1 MRSNLILL
9 YLALLF
15 PVLMP
20 ITVYGSTGWGNAPV
34 EGKYYFLARQGDTQK
49 VLTPRNFRYTNN
61 SVLIFMPNNPQV
73 GLSAWKFVGV
83 KGKSDTYQLLNEEYG
98 MGIDLSM
105 NNDAD
110 KGWADVVLWNADI
123 NNPNQQLTFVPS
135 HTKGAFKIKGTSK
148 GGSVFYVASRDTI
161 RIGGSPETTF
171 ERVASASLATDFIL
185 KEVTDKEMKQA
196 ASESVSRNDWENQ
209 NVIGRNKE
217 AGHATYIPY
226 ANVEEMRGDKAY
238 YDTPW
243 LQPKSSSYLSLN
255 GVWRLKWKEQKD
267 ITLYGQDE
275 FWGNE
280 VSTADWDTISVP
292 SCLEMKGYGVPLYIN
307 VDYPFEDAP
316 PYINMRNVR
325 GVQLMNSIG
334 AYRREFTVP
343 ANWQGKRIFLHF
355 DGIYSAAYVYINGQK
370 VGYTQGANDDAEFD
384 VTRFV
389 RAGSNNISVQVIRW
403 TDGSYLEDQ
412 DMWRMSGIYRDVYLF
427 ATPKTY
433 IADHYITADVTPAK
447 GSTTVGDVNVKVVVT
462 VCNRDKGK
470 TTKHLR
476 AALLDP
482 QGRLDSEATAVV
494 PFNKGDSVK
503 QVTLFFATIR
513 GLRLWSADIPTLYTF
528 EFTQSD
534 DRKVIEE
541 AFSTKYGFRK
551 IDLSKGYLEVNG
563 RRTYLKGVNTQDTD
577 PITGRSIR
585 VETMLKDITMMKQA
599 NINCVRT
606 SHYPRQAKMMAM
618 FDHYGLFIMDEADME
633 SHKNWG
639 DGASITRS
647 PKWTKAIVDREERMV
662 LRDRNHPSVVIWS
675 IGNESGFG
683 LNIKEAYKAIKAL
696 DDRYVHYQGSSAAGT
711 AEGTDIMSS
720 MYRWSD
726 EVARMCKDNQFH
738 QPYFMCEYAH
748 AMGNSVG
755 NLREYWQGIIGSRYG
770 IGGTIWDWVDQGI
783 YDPVALKTGELTMNG
798 FRKYVTGY
806 DFPGPHQGNF
816 VNNGILNC
824 DRAWSAELDEVKRI
838 YQWIDCDYQAKDGKV
853 RLTNNYLADDLSDK
867 HLVYQLLVDGKPTEQ
882 GRVETITCKPGAS
895 VVLSVP
901 VDVSKFS
908 GSDVHLNISVLT
920 KQATEWCNADYPVAT
935 WQFTVAEK
943 TTQPT
948 VPATKDKLKL
958 TENKQNGSRTYTTAH
973 GSVTF
978 DGNGNITEWL
988 YNGQRLLDGSLQPS
1002 NYRWIEND
1010 APYGNDPAYDTG
1022 NGMTKQTAVF
1032 AKIDKKTQTAKVE
1045 VSYTGKFYDA
1055 TLTYT
1060 VYANGTI
1067 DLATAYKVNDGAARR
1082 VGLELQL
1089 PLRLTQAKYFAR
1101 GPRSSYVDR
1110 EDGEYFGIY
1119 ESDVNG
1125 MFEEFARPQSG
1136 GNRRS
1141 MKFLTLTDGLGHG
1154 LHMETIFGNVDF
1166 SLSPWDD
1173 ATLHAAKH
1181 NWELPASKHTV
1192 CHLDAVQKG
1201 LGNGSCGAGVLD
1213 KYLIHKDDKHAQI
1226 IRFSPF

>member
-73 GLSAWKFVGV
+73 GLSVWKFVGV
-83 KGKSDTYQLLNEEYG
+83 KGKPDTYQLLNEENG

-135 HTKGAFKIKGTSK
+135 HTKGAYKIKGTSK
-148 GGSVFYVASRDTI
+148 GGTVFYVASRDTI

-171 ERVASASLATDFIL
+171 ERVASASLATDFVL
-185 KEVTDKEMKQA
+185 KEVTNKEMKQA

-243 LQPKSSSYLSLN
+243 LQPKSSRYLSLN
-255 GVWRLKWKEQKD
+255 GIWRLKWKEQKD

-316 PYINMRNVR
+316 PYINMRKVR

-412 DMWRMSGIYRDVYLF
+412 DMWRMSGIHRDVYLY

-433 IADHYITADVTPAK
+433 IADHYITSDVTPVK
-447 GSTTVGDVNVKVVVT
+447 GSTTVGDANVKVVVT

-551 IDLSKGYLEVNG
+551 VDLSRGYLEVNG

-577 PITGRSIR
+577 PVHGRTFP
-585 VETMLKDITMMKQA
+585 VATMLKDITMMKQA

-647 PKWTKAIVDREERMV
+647 PKWTRAIVDREERMV
-662 LRDRNHPSVVIWS
+662 LRDRNHPSVVCWS

-696 DDRYVHYQGSSAAGT
+696 DSRYVHYEGSSAAGT
-711 AEGTDIMSS
+711 KEGTDIMSS

-726 EVARMCKDNQFH
+726 EVAKRCRDNQFH

-783 YDPVALKTGELTMNG
+783 YDPAALKTGELTMNG
-798 FRKYVTGY
+798 FGKYVTGY

-816 VNNGILNC
+816 VNNGIINC
-824 DRAWSAELDEVKRI
+824 DRSWSAELDEVKRI
-838 YQWIDCDYQAKDGKV
+838 YQWVDCDYDAAG
-853 RLTNNYLADDLSDK
+853 RTLTLHNNYLSDDLSGK
-867 HLVYQLLVDGKPTEQ
+867 LLVCQLLVDGLPAAG
-882 GRVETITCKPGAS
+882 GRVETITCEPGAS
-895 VVLSVP
+895 LELPLP
-901 VDVSKFS
+901 VDAGQYAGKDVLLNVS
-908 GSDVHLNISVLT
+908 VVT
-920 KQATEWCNADYPVAT
+920 RQATEWCGEAWPVAT
-935 WQFTVAEK
+935 WQFAVSQAA
-943 TTQPT
+943 
-948 VPATKDKLKL
+948 PAAMDMPKGKIKL
-958 TENKQNGSRTYTTAH
+958 TQDKQSGNRTYTTAN

-978 DGNGNITEWL
+978 DAGGNITEWVH
-988 YNGQRLLDGSLQPS
+988 GGRSLLGSAMQPY

-1010 APYGNDPAYDTG
+1010 APYGHDPAYDTG
-1022 NGMTKQTAVF
+1022 NGMTRQTAVF
-1032 AKIDKKTQTAKVE
+1032 TKPDKKTHTAKVE
-1045 VSYTGKFYDA
+1045 VTYSGKFYDA

-1060 VYANGTI
+1060 LYANGII
-1067 DLATAYKVNDGAARR
+1067 DLGTAYTVNSDATRR
-1082 VGLELQL
+1082 VGLAMQL
-1089 PLRLTQAKYFAR
+1089 PADLSAVRYYAR
-1101 GPRSSYVDR
+1101 GPRASYVDR
-1110 EDGEYFGIY
+1110 EDGEYFGVY
-1119 ESDVNG
+1119 DNTVRG
-1125 MFEEFARPQSG
+1125 MYEEFAKPQSG

-1141 MKFLTLTDGLGHG
+1141 MKWLTLTGADGHG
-1154 LHMETIFGNVDF
+1154 LRVETISGNVDF
-1166 SLSPWDD
+1166 SVSPWDD
-1173 ATLHAAKH
+1173 ATLHRARH
-1181 NWELPASKHTV
+1181 NWELPASQSTFL
-1192 CHLDAVQKG
+1192 HLDAVQKG
-1201 LGNGSCGAGVLD
+1201 LGNASCGAGVLN
-1213 KYLIHKDDKHAQI
+1213 KYLIHKGDRHAQV